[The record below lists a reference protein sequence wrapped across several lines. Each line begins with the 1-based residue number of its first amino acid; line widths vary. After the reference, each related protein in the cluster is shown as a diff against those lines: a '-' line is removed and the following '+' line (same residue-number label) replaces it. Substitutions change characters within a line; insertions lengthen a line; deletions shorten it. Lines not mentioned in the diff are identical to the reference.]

1 MFNSYVPL
9 SCTFRVE
16 LAVESPMEIP
26 CSYPQEIWHIPG
38 YSIILSGL
46 FHCHYH
52 DLMNYIHLYPF
63 ICPDTWDILSSH
75 ERSFIL
81 PWVFPGSFF
90 FHGAW
95 HDPVMV
101 SPRRGDFFSA
111 ILTVNS
117 LEEAALRIVASL
129 AELQR
134 YEPWWI
140 KLPYMVNVYV
150 TMERSTILNG

>member
-90 FHGAW
+90 FSTVHGMTRW
-95 HDPVMV
+95 W
-101 SPRRGDFFSA
+101 SPLAAAIFSPPFWQ
-111 ILTVNS
+111 LT
-117 LEEAALRIVASL
+117 L
-129 AELQR
+129 
-134 YEPWWI
+134 WK
-140 KLPYMVNVYV
+140 KLPWGSWPHLLSFKDMSHDGSSYL
-150 TMERSTILNG
+150 TW